1 MVIFHGDVKLPE
13 GKLGDIHLPSYKWM
27 GRCNF
32 FLRRQYSD
40 SEASEAGH
48 QNDGSHQRAWEH
60 HADID
65 GKTMKTG
72 WWFQT
77 C

>member
-1 MVIFHGDVKLPE
+1 MDGEVYFL
-13 GKLGDIHLPSYKWM
+13 
-27 GRCNF
+27 
-32 FLRRQYSD
+32 LRRQYSD
-40 SEASEAGH
+40 PEAFEAVH
-48 QNDGSHQRAWEH
+48 QNGGSHQRAWEH

-77 C
+77 LLFSRIYIYIYIYRRTET